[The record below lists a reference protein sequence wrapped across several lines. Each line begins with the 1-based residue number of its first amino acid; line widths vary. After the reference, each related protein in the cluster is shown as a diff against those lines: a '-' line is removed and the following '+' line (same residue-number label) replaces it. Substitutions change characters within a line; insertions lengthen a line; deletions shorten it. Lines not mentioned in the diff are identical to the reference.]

1 MKKKFWMISAL
12 TACSI
17 GLMAC
22 EDEQVQVPVE
32 NITTEVHCL
41 KGQNRCGGDVAI
53 TCVDGFYEIEDCASK
68 GKICFAAKCIEKEP
82 EGNTNCEPACVDGV
96 LLSCDNNTTALVA
109 CGENK
114 ECGEI
119 DGVPACVDKP
129 VIEPSCTDAENK
141 CENGILTKCGETG
154 LIETPCSNTQ
164 MCGTDADGKP
174 ACVDKCTEALNT
186 CLEGTLSECQA
197 DGTMKDSACAE
208 DEVCGIVE
216 GKPACVKAATC
227 SEDDNNCAGGVLT
240 LCVDG
245 NLTKTACSDGL
256 VCGTD
261 ADGKPA
267 CVQPQCT
274 EADAK
279 CENNTLTTCTNG
291 MITTHVCKENEECGT
306 VEDRPACVLKADVTC
321 SESDN
326 KCENGILFTCT
337 NGSMTSQNCGEGYEC
352 NPDGTAS
359 CTEKVVVPVCTDAD
373 NKCENNSLTLCA
385 DNALTTTACTGNTM
399 CGTDAEGKPAC
410 VEIKCTTAD
419 NKCENNSLTLCENNA
434 LSTTACTSTQMCG
447 TENGK
452 PACVEKTINTQ
463 DQWIGAPCS
472 CSGSGCEAMGVPLPA
487 PTKNATINGCDNI
500 DVASYPGGALACL
513 TTITSDLAPAVYF
526 PAGYCAI
533 SAVGCKK
540 KSGIGDLCGTI
551 EYGDASKLTTCPSGS
566 ALVESVFDQKILLAT
581 HTLTNKTCTK
591 MCNTDAD
598 CNTAGE
604 VSCLE
609 KNGVKICQN
618 AKNFEFMG
626 DNITVTPFW

>member
-1 MKKKFWMISAL
+1 
-12 TACSI
+12 
-17 GLMAC
+17 
-22 EDEQVQVPVE
+22 
-32 NITTEVHCL
+32 
-41 KGQNRCGGDVAI
+41 
-53 TCVDGFYEIEDCASK
+53 
-68 GKICFAAKCIEKEP
+68 
-82 EGNTNCEPACVDGV
+82 
-96 LLSCDNNTTALVA
+96 
-109 CGENK
+109 
-114 ECGEI
+114 
-119 DGVPACVDKP
+119 
-129 VIEPSCTDAENK
+129 
-141 CENGILTKCGETG
+141 
-154 LIETPCSNTQ
+154 
-164 MCGTDADGKP
+164 
-174 ACVDKCTEALNT
+174 
-186 CLEGTLSECQA
+186 
-197 DGTMKDSACAE
+197 MKDSACAE

-216 GKPACVKAATC
+216 GKPACVKAAT
-227 SEDDNNCAGGVLT
+227 
-240 LCVDG
+240 
-245 NLTKTACSDGL
+245 
-256 VCGTD
+256 
-261 ADGKPA
+261 
-267 CVQPQCT
+267 
-274 EADAK
+274 
-279 CENNTLTTCTNG
+279 
-291 MITTHVCKENEECGT
+291 
-306 VEDRPACVLKADVTC
+306 
-321 SESDN
+321 
-326 KCENGILFTCT
+326 
-337 NGSMTSQNCGEGYEC
+337 
-352 NPDGTAS
+352 
-359 CTEKVVVPVCTDAD
+359 
-373 NKCENNSLTLCA
+373 
-385 DNALTTTACTGNTM
+385 ACTGNTM
-399 CGTDAEGKPAC
+399 YGTDAEGKPAC
-410 VEIKCTTAD
+410 VEIKCTIAD

-500 DVASYPGGALACL
+500 DVPTYPGGALACL

-551 EYGDASKLTTCPSGS
+551 AYGDASKLTTCPSGS

-609 KNGVKICQN
+609 KNGVKSCQN